1 MSDLVER
8 LRALVI
14 LDEVGSNNPL
24 GREAADEIE
33 RLRGLL
39 KECADDLADELNG
52 RYAHRHNHPGIKAR
66 YERDMQQIGVIVPKA
81 EGL

>member
-1 MSDLVER
+1 MTDIVAR

-33 RLRGLL
+33 RLCRICEVLGQKELEAAVEIERLRGNLLAKEDTIARL
-39 KECADDLADELNG
+39 KERL
-52 RYAHRHNHPGIKAR
+52 
-66 YERDMQQIGVIVPKA
+66 
-81 EGL
+81 